1 MKSVRNKKLTIA
13 AATSMAIFSLA
24 AVFAACIAWF
34 STNTIVN
41 NETDDPGINVSYA
54 TGNLNY
60 IEFHRLSS
68 TTRVEQ
74 VATYHFN
81 KTAYCTL
88 TYNWRSHTFSTTGNS
103 NDCPMGQYTLLDQEH
118 PLLMIIAFH
127 KQVTSQVAGDINI
140 KGYTD
145 VQGFL
150 GETEGNSPKYEL
162 GNINEEVFIKRTT
175 VDEVTTDYYALSSVV
190 KFDYKEYTSSAYNT
204 FIASGATLDYS
215 TNDTD
220 IKHGDTFVSFDNND
234 QPSFNNHPTIYSS
247 VVGHSVQYI
256 ALLVNYYPDA
266 LNSIFS
272 TYMLD
277 TTLDRTYD
285 GFLNFACDW
294 FLEIT

>member
-41 NETDDPGINVSYA
+41 NETSDPGINVSYA

-60 IEFHRLSS
+60 IEFHQLSS

-88 TYNWRSHTFSTTGNS
+88 TYNWRNHSFSTTGNS

-127 KQVTSQVAGDINI
+127 KQVTSQVAGDISI
-140 KGYTD
+140 TFRYWFMRL
-145 VQGFL
+145 FL
-150 GETEGNSPKYEL
+150 SDRL
-162 GNINEEVFIKRTT
+162 M
-175 VDEVTTDYYALSSVV
+175 
-190 KFDYKEYTSSAYNT
+190 T
-204 FIASGATLDYS
+204 FILCKML
-215 TNDTD
+215 NDTGTINLAHRNDGHFLFAEVQDYLALHASHQSYAFQVDDERAVTANKTCVPKTPFD
-220 IKHGDTFVSFDNND
+220 IF
-234 QPSFNNHPTIYSS
+234 
-247 VVGHSVQYI
+247 
-256 ALLVNYYPDA
+256 
-266 LNSIFS
+266 
-272 TYMLD
+272 
-277 TTLDRTYD
+277 
-285 GFLNFACDW
+285 
-294 FLEIT
+294 E